1 MFRRVSLEALMKWIF
16 LLLALS
22 MVVLMLGA
30 RLHQSYSDKL
40 VSAGRS
46 AERLKRL
53 IKDYDLSYS
62 PEVMAQEL
70 GPYWRGTSA
79 GEVPSLTIDSGG
91 KEYGFSANTQRIYVD
106 MVEEER
112 YLILVGM
119 LGLIIAVELAV
130 FLSYMLTRPLRRLT
144 WMCREVAGG
153 VSVRI
158 PQTLF
163 SPYEFHELV
172 ESFNNMSSQLER
184 WREVQRQ
191 VSRMDRLAA
200 LGEMI
205 SGLSHE
211 IRNPLA
217 SMRIQTDLLRDEI
230 DRLAAGGEGPQDAEE
245 AREQIAVL
253 GSEMDRLNNIVM
265 QLLSFVRPRPTVITP
280 VKLDDLLPWSGAM
293 LGSQAQKYNV
303 RLVLQSA
310 AQDVAVM
317 ADSELLRQLV
327 MNLALNAMQSMSPLN
342 EEREMVLTVAIGYA
356 PAPRGGEKMGMIMV
370 SDTGPG
376 ISPDIEH
383 RIFDPFFTTKKEGT
397 GLGLSIVQRIVEGLG
412 GELSLESSP
421 NGTTFKIY
429 LKLQHGGRDDEHLD
443 S

>member
-1 MFRRVSLEALMKWIF
+1 MSHRVSLETLMKWIF

-22 MVVLMLGA
+22 MVLLMLGA

-40 VSAGRS
+40 SAAAES
-46 AERLKRL
+46 AERLNRL
-53 IKDYDLSYS
+53 MTDYDLRYS
-62 PEVMAQEL
+62 AEVITQEL
-70 GPYWRGTSA
+70 GPYWRKA
-79 GEVPSLTIDSGG
+79 AEGEVPSLVIRSGG
-91 KEYGFSANTQRIYVD
+91 AKHGFVSNFQSIYVD

-130 FLSYMLTRPLRRLT
+130 FISYVLTRPLRRLT
-144 WMCREVAGG
+144 WMCKEVAGG
-153 VSVRI
+153 ISVRI
-158 PQTLF
+158 PQTAL

-172 ESFNNMSSQLER
+172 DSFNNMSSQLER

-205 SGLSHE
+205 SGLAHE

-230 DRLAAGGEGPQDAEE
+230 ERLAGEDGGEEAAD

-253 GSEMDRLNNIVM
+253 GSEIDRLNNIVM

-327 MNLALNAMQSMSPLN
+327 MNLALNAMQSISPLN

-356 PAPRGGEKMGMIMV
+356 PAPCGGEKMGMIMV

>member
-1 MFRRVSLEALMKWIF
+1 
-16 LLLALS
+16 
-22 MVVLMLGA
+22 
-30 RLHQSYSDKL
+30 
-40 VSAGRS
+40 
-46 AERLKRL
+46 
-53 IKDYDLSYS
+53 
-62 PEVMAQEL
+62 
-70 GPYWRGTSA
+70 
-79 GEVPSLTIDSGG
+79 
-91 KEYGFSANTQRIYVD
+91 

-130 FLSYMLTRPLRRLT
+130 FISYVLTRPLRRLT
-144 WMCREVAGG
+144 WMCKEVAGG

-158 PQTLF
+158 PQTAL

-172 ESFNNMSSQLER
+172 DSFNNMSSQLER

-205 SGLSHE
+205 SGLAHE

-230 DRLAAGGEGPQDAEE
+230 ERLAGEDGGEEAAD

-253 GSEMDRLNNIVM
+253 GSEIDRLNNIVM

-293 LGSQAQKYNV
+293 LGSLAQKYNV
-303 RLVLQSA
+303 RLMLHST
-310 AQDVAVM
+310 AQDVTVM
-317 ADSELLRQLV
+317 AGGELLRQLV
-327 MNLALNAMQSMSPLN
+327 MNLALNAMQSMSPLKGGTD
-342 EEREMVLTVAIGYA
+342 MALTVTIGYA
-356 PAPRGGEKMGMIMV
+356 PARRGEERMGMIMV

-412 GELSLESSP
+412 GALSFESSP

-429 LKLQHGGRDDEHLD
+429 LKLQHGGRDYEHLD

>member
-1 MFRRVSLEALMKWIF
+1 MSHRVSLETLMKWIF

-22 MVVLMLGA
+22 MVLLMLGA

-40 VSAGRS
+40 SAAAES
-46 AERLKRL
+46 AERLNRL
-53 IKDYDLSYS
+53 MTDYDLRYS
-62 PEVMAQEL
+62 AEVITQEL
-70 GPYWRGTSA
+70 GPYWRKA
-79 GEVPSLTIDSGG
+79 AEGEVPSLVIRSGG
-91 KEYGFSANTQRIYVD
+91 AKHGFVSNFQSIYVD

-130 FLSYMLTRPLRRLT
+130 FISYVLTRPLRRLT
-144 WMCREVAGG
+144 WMCKEVAGG
-153 VSVRI
+153 ISVRI
-158 PQTLF
+158 PQTAL

-172 ESFNNMSSQLER
+172 DSFNNMSSQLER

-205 SGLSHE
+205 SGLAHE

-230 DRLAAGGEGPQDAEE
+230 ERLAGEDGGEEAAD

-253 GSEMDRLNNIVM
+253 GSEIDRLNNIVM

-293 LGSQAQKYNV
+293 LGSLAQKYK
-303 RLVLQSA
+303 S
-310 AQDVAVM
+310 
-317 ADSELLRQLV
+317 
-327 MNLALNAMQSMSPLN
+327 
-342 EEREMVLTVAIGYA
+342 
-356 PAPRGGEKMGMIMV
+356 IMC
-370 SDTGPG
+370 G
-376 ISPDIEH
+376 
-383 RIFDPFFTTKKEGT
+383 
-397 GLGLSIVQRIVEGLG
+397 
-412 GELSLESSP
+412 
-421 NGTTFKIY
+421 
-429 LKLQHGGRDDEHLD
+429 
-443 S
+443 

>member
-1 MFRRVSLEALMKWIF
+1 MFRRVSLETLMKWIF

-22 MVVLMLGA
+22 MVLLMLGA

-40 VSAGRS
+40 SEAAGA

-53 IKDYDLSYS
+53 TREYDLNYS
-62 PEVMAQEL
+62 AAVLAQEL
-70 GPYWRGTSA
+70 GPYWRRCGP
-79 GEVPSLTIDSGG
+79 GEKPALTIRSGG
-91 KEYGFSANTQRIYVD
+91 AGYGFVPDSQSIYVD

-144 WMCREVAGG
+144 WMCKEVADGI
-153 VSVRI
+153 SVRI
-158 PQTLF
+158 PQTAL
-163 SPYEFHELV
+163 SPYEFHALV
-172 ESFNNMSSQLER
+172 ESFNNMSSQLAR

-205 SGLSHE
+205 SGLAHE

-217 SMRIQTDLLRDEI
+217 SMRIQADLLRDEM
-230 DRLAAGGEGPQDAEE
+230 DKLAAGESAPLDLEE
-245 AREQIAVL
+245 AKEQIAVL

-293 LGSQAQKYNV
+293 LGSQTQKYGV
-303 RLVLQSA
+303 RLVLHSA
-310 AQDVAVM
+310 AQDVTVM
-317 ADSELLRQLV
+317 ADSELLRQMV
-327 MNLALNAMQSMSPLN
+327 MNLALNAMQSMSPLK
-342 EEREMVLTVAIGYA
+342 EGREMALTVAVGYA
-356 PAPRGGEKMGMIMV
+356 SAPPGGEKMGMIAV

-397 GLGLSIVQRIVEGLG
+397 GLGLCIVQRIVEGLG
-412 GELSLESSP
+412 GFLSLENSP
-421 NGTTFKIY
+421 EGATFKIY

>member
-1 MFRRVSLEALMKWIF
+1 MKWIF

-22 MVVLMLGA
+22 MVLLMLGA

-40 VSAGRS
+40 SAAAES
-46 AERLKRL
+46 AERLNRL
-53 IKDYDLSYS
+53 MTDYDLRYS
-62 PEVMAQEL
+62 AEVITQEL
-70 GPYWRGTSA
+70 GPYWRKA
-79 GEVPSLTIDSGG
+79 AEGEVPSLVIRSGG
-91 KEYGFSANTQRIYVD
+91 AKHGFVSNFQSIYVD

-130 FLSYMLTRPLRRLT
+130 FISYVLTRPLRRLT
-144 WMCREVAGG
+144 WMCKEVAGG
-153 VSVRI
+153 ISVRI
-158 PQTLF
+158 PQTAL

-172 ESFNNMSSQLER
+172 DSFNNMSSQLER

-205 SGLSHE
+205 SGLAHE

-217 SMRIQTDLLRDEI
+217 SMRIQTDLLP
-230 DRLAAGGEGPQDAEE
+230 G
-245 AREQIAVL
+245 VL
-253 GSEMDRLNNIVM
+253 GSEIDRLNNIVM

-293 LGSQAQKYNV
+293 LGSLAQKYNV
-303 RLVLQSA
+303 RLMLHST
-310 AQDVAVM
+310 AQDVTVM
-317 ADSELLRQLV
+317 ADGELLRQLV
-327 MNLALNAMQSMSPLN
+327 MNLALNAMQSMSPLKGGTD
-342 EEREMVLTVAIGYA
+342 MALTVTIGYA
-356 PAPRGGEKMGMIMV
+356 PARRGEERMGMIMV

-412 GELSLESSP
+412 GALSFESSP

-429 LKLQHGGRDDEHLD
+429 LKLQHGGRDYEHLD

>member
-1 MFRRVSLEALMKWIF
+1 
-16 LLLALS
+16 
-22 MVVLMLGA
+22 
-30 RLHQSYSDKL
+30 
-40 VSAGRS
+40 
-46 AERLKRL
+46 
-53 IKDYDLSYS
+53 
-62 PEVMAQEL
+62 
-70 GPYWRGTSA
+70 
-79 GEVPSLTIDSGG
+79 
-91 KEYGFSANTQRIYVD
+91 
-106 MVEEER
+106 
-112 YLILVGM
+112 
-119 LGLIIAVELAV
+119 
-130 FLSYMLTRPLRRLT
+130 
-144 WMCREVAGG
+144 
-153 VSVRI
+153 
-158 PQTLF
+158 
-163 SPYEFHELV
+163 
-172 ESFNNMSSQLER
+172 
-184 WREVQRQ
+184 
-191 VSRMDRLAA
+191 MDRLAA

-230 DRLAAGGEGPQDAEE
+230 DRLAAGGEGHQDAEE

-342 EEREMVLTVAIGYA
+342 GEREMILTVAIGYA

-383 RIFDPFFTTKKEGT
+383 RIFDPFFTTKRRGR
-397 GLGLSIVQRIVEGLG
+397 GLASVSYRG
-412 GELSLESSP
+412 
-421 NGTTFKIY
+421 
-429 LKLQHGGRDDEHLD
+429 
-443 S
+443 